1 MGERPGFLIYH
12 DDYHALTALDDA
24 SFHRVMDAACEYSET
39 GDISGE
45 LHGVE
50 SVIFAMMKNSLDRD
64 FAKYQKRVDAGRR
77 GGLAK
82 AGKAKESASEASK
95 SWQNLAEPSKSW
107 QNLANS
113 SKSTNSNSNSNSNS
127 NPNSNANANSM
138 RENSLSQGDGVG
150 ERVYP
155 AVSEVQDYAERIGL
169 EVNAVD
175 FVRWNEARNW
185 TDGNGQPIR
194 NWRMWLENFPGAMR
208 KEDKHE
214 STAEPDRT
222 GQRDEYGG
230 LYL

>member
-1 MGERPGFLIYH
+1 MSKPGFMIYH
-12 DDYHALTALDDA
+12 NDYHALDELNDA
-24 SFHRVMDAACEYSET
+24 SHRRVLDAMMLYSET
-39 GDISGE
+39 GELTQGLDMTERIVFGIMRNAIDRDNERYQNRAAAGRKGGINSGE
-45 LHGVE
+45 ARR
-50 SVIFAMMKNSLDRD
+50 SSLRSDE
-64 FAKYQKRVDAGRR
+64 AKRSSLRMN
-77 GGLAK
+77 
-82 AGKAKESASEASK
+82 EA
-95 SWQNLAEPSKSW
+95 NEPIPTPIPTP
-107 QNLANS
+107 AP
-113 SKSTNSNSNSNSNS
+113 T
-127 NPNSNANANSM
+127 PTPTPTPII
-138 RENSLSQGDGVG
+138 LSQGDGVG

-208 KEDKHE
+208 KEDRHE